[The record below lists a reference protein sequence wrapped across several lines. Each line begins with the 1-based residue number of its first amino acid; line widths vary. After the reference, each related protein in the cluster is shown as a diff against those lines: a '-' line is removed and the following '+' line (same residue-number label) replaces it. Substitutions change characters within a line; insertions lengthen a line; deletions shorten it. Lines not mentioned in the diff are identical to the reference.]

1 MVYLMIDIY
10 FIFIIFFFS
19 FITFAK
25 DFDQALSSSK
35 KSTLYELAFVFQRDV
50 LQYDSS
56 KALSSLEK
64 LSKLNGY
71 SKQELDVLQK
81 YFTANYFGGGVDQNI
96 EKSNA
101 LYLKLIKS
109 LEGKQEKSHFEENI
123 LAIAYQNLAFNVLLH
138 QQNKERYA
146 LRYFLK
152 SETIFNRISFE
163 KSVFGFQALSNL
175 GEFYYRMK
183 EYPTAM
189 HYFERAEKIIH
200 LEKWDWARINFYNTK
215 GLCHGYLKEGE
226 KAIENYK
233 KIQTFIHDQKDS
245 VWIGISSGNIAS
257 EYMKLK
263 KYKEAKDYLL
273 IDLKYSLFYNESESI
288 FELYCSLSETEVA
301 LGNYDA
307 AWKYINA
314 AEKMDITYTDE
325 YFKMRIRLKKAIY
338 FNAVGRYKEAYEE
351 LSQGIEAKNKIDK
364 KLRQNRILASAK
376 QFELELKQEKL
387 KQLSIERKNAL
398 FQRNLFI
405 VIIILSLLS
414 IVFIIRYLQAKSKQK
429 SAEMAFQQQLL
440 EQELLNAEN
449 MLQSF
454 RENVNRQNE
463 FIENIKNELD
473 SLKENSMY
481 AENETLIEKLNQ
493 SNIVT
498 QQDWVQFSALFSR
511 IHPGFIQ
518 RLQDKYPTLT
528 QNEVRLIV
536 LTKLAYSTKEMASM
550 LGVSLDAIHKSRYR
564 LRKKLELPEEDNFT
578 ELINAIS

>member
-1 MVYLMIDIY
+1 MKYV
-10 FIFIIFFFS
+10 FILHIFFFS
-19 FITFAK
+19 ICSFAK
-25 DFDQALSSSK
+25 DFDKALVSK
-35 KSTLYELAFVFQRDV
+35 NQTSVHELALIFQREV

-56 KALSSLEK
+56 NAISALVKISK
-64 LSKLNGY
+64 LSGY

-81 YFTANYFGGGVDQNI
+81 YFTANYFGGGIDQNI

-101 LYLKLIKS
+101 LYLKLIKN
-109 LEGKQEKSHFEENI
+109 LEGKQEKSVFEENI
-123 LAIAYQNLAFNVLLH
+123 LAITYQNLAFNVLLH

-233 KIQTFIHDQKDS
+233 KIQSFIHDSKDS

-273 IDLKYSLFYNESESI
+273 IDLNYSLHYNESESI

-307 AWKYINA
+307 AWKYIDA

-405 VIIILSLLS
+405 VIIVLSLLS
-414 IVFIIRYLQAKSKQK
+414 IVFIIRYLQAKAKQK

-440 EQELLNAEN
+440 EQELMNAEN

-473 SLKENSMY
+473 SLKENSTY
-481 AENETLIEKLNQ
+481 IENEALIEKLNQ

-498 QQDWVQFSALFSR
+498 QQDWVQFSVLFSR

-518 RLQDKYPTLT
+518 RLQDKFPVLT
-528 QNEVRLIV
+528 QNEIRLIV

-564 LRKKLELPEEDNFT
+564 LRKKLDLPEEDNFT
-578 ELINAIS
+578 GLIHVIS